1 MKICFANL
9 KVMNDN
15 ILLYDI
21 QSGDSLEKIGDKI
34 GMTSE
39 ELKDFHNSHCDKM
52 DRLWFNNLF
61 GIRQIIIP
69 KQYKNPEQVK
79 AERGKE
85 LPPASI
91 TRDFYANT
99 YSVKE
104 SFSGLIQKGFE
115 IEYQV
120 DIRFRD
126 KKENHLPFEIVDVR
140 TYHFLKNDSAPDD
153 KMSSISSACMES
165 IYPISFTIP
174 VQGRISG
181 FFEFESLK
189 KKFNE
194 KRKDLEEFFIG
205 DVYKAYLNRFS
216 ENLEKQDYV
225 FKLLSSSLLYQL
237 LFPRMDWFHK
247 THSWTEQFY
256 FLPNSIFLKCSM
268 SANYN
273 HEGTEIVE
281 TQLKGRIKDLFSLQ
295 EILRGHSFDDQPDD
309 LVDGEIELLY
319 KTDKKTKKMLEA
331 EASLTFKKDQEIFRK
346 QTLKLT
352 QNE

>member
-1 MKICFANL
+1 MD
-9 KVMNDN
+9 DN

-21 QSGDSLEKIGDKI
+21 QSGDTLEKIGDKI
-34 GMTSE
+34 GMTSD

-52 DRLWFNNLF
+52 DRLWFNNLV

-69 KQYKNPEQVK
+69 KQYKSPSQLKTEL
-79 AERGKE
+79 EKE
-85 LPPASI
+85 LPPSSI
-91 TRDFYANT
+91 TRYFYANT
-99 YSVKE
+99 YSIKE
-104 SFSGLIQKGFE
+104 SFSGLIQKSFE
-115 IEYQV
+115 IEYKV

-126 KKENHLPFEIVDVR
+126 KKDNNHPFEIVDII
-140 TYHFLKNDSAPDD
+140 TYDFLKNGSTPDD
-153 KMSSISSACMES
+153 KMSSISLACMES
-165 IYPISFTIP
+165 ISPISFTVP

-181 FFEFESLK
+181 FYEFETLK
-189 KKFNE
+189 KKFDE

-205 DVYKAYLNRFS
+205 DVYKAYLNRFC

-237 LFPRMDWFHK
+237 LFPKMDWFHK
-247 THSWTEQFY
+247 TSNWTEQFY

-268 SANYN
+268 SAKYN

-281 TQLKGRIKDLFSLQ
+281 TQLKGKIKDLFSLQ
-295 EILRGHSFDDQPDD
+295 EILRGQSFEDQRDE

-319 KTDKKTKKMLEA
+319 NTDKKTKKMLEA

-352 QNE
+352 QNG

>member
-1 MKICFANL
+1 MD
-9 KVMNDN
+9 DN

-21 QSGDSLEKIGDKI
+21 QSGDTLEKIGVKI
-34 GMTSE
+34 GMTSD

-52 DRLWFNNLF
+52 DRLWFNNLV

-69 KQYKNPEQVK
+69 KQYKSPSQLKTEL
-79 AERGKE
+79 EKE
-85 LPPASI
+85 LPPSSV

-99 YSVKE
+99 YSTKE
-104 SFSGLIQKGFE
+104 SFSGIIQQSFE

-120 DIRFRD
+120 DIKFRD
-126 KKENHLPFEIVDVR
+126 KKENNLPFEVVDIK
-140 TYHFLKNDSAPDD
+140 TYNFLKNGSAPDD
-153 KMSSISSACMES
+153 KMSSISLACMES
-165 IYPISFTIP
+165 ISPISFTIP

-189 KKFNE
+189 KKFDE
-194 KRKDLEEFFIG
+194 KRKDLEEFFVG

-268 SANYN
+268 SAKYN
-273 HEGTEIVE
+273 HEGTEIVQ
-281 TQLKGRIKDLFSLQ
+281 TQLKGIIKDLFSLQ
-295 EILRGHSFDDQPDD
+295 EILRGQSFDDKPDE
-309 LVDGEIELLY
+309 LVDGEIELSY
-319 KTDKKTKKMLEA
+319 KTDKKTKRMYEA
-331 EASLTFKKDQEIFRK
+331 EASVTFRKDQEIFRK

-352 QNE
+352 QNG